1 MRYSQQLLAT
11 VLIFFIF
18 FLPACS
24 NSAEQK
30 DNQQEKT
37 AETPS
42 DADEPAHYCYELN
55 NEAAV
60 VELELVVGPDDMVSG
75 DLVYQLTGKDKN
87 SGTFKGVIQNDT
99 ILADYKFMSEGKES
113 VRELTFLKS
122 DSALVE
128 GYAAM
133 EEADGKMQF
142 KAGVIPDYSKG
153 LKLMLI
159 KCKN

>member
-11 VLIFFIF
+11 ALILLIFFLF
-18 FLPACS
+18 ACS
-24 NSAEQK
+24 NSTEQTDK
-30 DNQQEKT
+30 QQETT
-37 AETPS
+37 AETPP

-55 NEAAV
+55 NEAGV

-87 SGTFKGVIQNDT
+87 IGTFKGVIQNDT
-99 ILADYKFMSEGKES
+99 ILADYKFISEGKES
-113 VRELTFLKS
+113 VREITFLKS
-122 DSALVE
+122 DSELVE

-142 KAGVIPDYSKG
+142 KAGVVPDYSKG

>member
-1 MRYSQQLLAT
+1 MRQSQQLFTALI
-11 VLIFFIF
+11 IFFF
-18 FLPACS
+18 FITACADS
-24 NSAEQK
+24 TEQK
-30 DNQQEKT
+30 STKQETT
-37 AETPS
+37 AEPLPGI
-42 DADEPAHYCYELN
+42 DEPAHFCYALN
-55 NEAAV
+55 NEQGV

-87 SGTFKGVIQNDT
+87 IGTFKGVIQNDT

-113 VRELTFLKS
+113 VREITFLKS
-122 DSALVE
+122 DSALEE

-133 EEADGKMQF
+133 EEAYGKMQF

-153 LKLMLI
+153 LKLMLT

>member
-1 MRYSQQLLAT
+1 MRPLQQLLIAL
-11 VLIFFIF
+11 VLFIF
-18 FLPACS
+18 LFTACT
-24 NSAEQK
+24 NSAEQTDK
-30 DNQQEKT
+30 PQEPI
-37 AETPS
+37 AETLPA
-42 DADEPAHYCYELN
+42 ADEPAHYCYELN
-55 NEAAV
+55 NETGV

-87 SGTFKGVIQNDT
+87 TGTFKGVIQNDT
-99 ILADYKFMSEGKES
+99 ILVDYKFMSEGKES
-113 VRELTFLKS
+113 VREITFLKS

-133 EEADGKMQF
+133 EEVDGKMQF

-153 LKLMLI
+153 LKLLLT